1 MALLDLFSSLDPISK
16 LLILLQSNIV
26 LPLLINEL
34 LFNPVVPLL
43 DQVEFLFPILNV
55 LGLDVFPQL
64 SVSEADVVVP
74 LVLLTH
80 FNINLVFHAA
90 VQDLLLSLQLPFL
103 SHLHVK
109 VGLHL
114 LFTGTFDFFNSFIFL
129 LLLEGILESQ
139 HVPHIE
145 LLGLFDGVVSLHG
158 ASFDILGSGELI
170 GKLTVVTGKGSR
182 LVSLV
187 GRSGWTLTRTF
198 CESLLRR
205 SSDELSS
212 LFGFV
217 SFHD

>member
-1 MALLDLFSSLDPISK
+1 M
-16 LLILLQSNIV
+16 
-26 LPLLINEL
+26 
-34 LFNPVVPLL
+34 
-43 DQVEFLFPILNV
+43 
-55 LGLDVFPQL
+55 
-64 SVSEADVVVP
+64 
-74 LVLLTH
+74 
-80 FNINLVFHAA
+80 
-90 VQDLLLSLQLPFL
+90 
-103 SHLHVK
+103 
-109 VGLHL
+109 